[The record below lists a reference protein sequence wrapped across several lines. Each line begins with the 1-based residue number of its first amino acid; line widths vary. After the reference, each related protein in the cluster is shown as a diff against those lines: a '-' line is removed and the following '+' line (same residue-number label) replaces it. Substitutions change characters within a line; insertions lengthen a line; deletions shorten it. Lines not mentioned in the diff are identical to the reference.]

1 MSGLIDIGVNLCDK
15 SFARDLPKVMREAAN
30 AGVERMVVTGT
41 TVRGSEASAA
51 LARQHPQVLWST
63 AGIHPH
69 HAKDFDDAALHS
81 LRQLAK
87 RPEVVAIGECG
98 LDYNRNFSPPAD
110 QRRCFEA
117 QVELASELKM
127 PLFLHERDARDDQIA
142 ILKRHRANFSK
153 AVIHCFTGDEETLRS
168 YLDIGLYIGI
178 TGWICDERRGLHLQ
192 KLVREIPL
200 ERMMLETDAPYLI
213 PRTIRPRP
221 KSRRNVP
228 AHLPY
233 VLTTVAKCLAMP
245 EAEVIAATT
254 ATAVAFFGLDR
265 NDKAPIEIPI
275 GASKR
280 H

>member
-1 MSGLIDIGVNLCDK
+1 MAGLIDIGVNLCDK
-15 SFARDLPKVMREAAN
+15 SFAKDLPEVIRNAAD
-30 AGVERMVVTGT
+30 AGVGRMVVTGT
-41 TVRGSEASAA
+41 TVKGSEASAN
-51 LARQHPQVLWST
+51 LAAKHPGALWST

-69 HAKDFDDAALHS
+69 HAVDFDEQALAT
-81 LRQLAK
+81 LRKLAE

-117 QVELASELKM
+117 HVELAGELDM
-127 PLFLHERDARDDQIA
+127 PLFLHERDARDDQLA

-153 AVIHCFTGDEETLRS
+153 AVVHCFTGDEETLRA
-168 YLDIGLYIGI
+168 YIDLDLYIGI

-200 ERMMLETDAPYLI
+200 NRLMLETDAPYLM

-233 VLTTVAKCLAMP
+233 VLATVADCLALT
-245 EAEVIAATT
+245 EAEVMAATT
-254 ATAVAFFGLDR
+254 ATAIEFFGLG
-265 NDKAPIEIPI
+265 EH
-275 GASKR
+275 S
-280 H
+280 